1 MEKIEVREYEVFK
14 YVWECPKCYTEHKT
28 TNVFKK
34 NALVCNKCK
43 TLIHREDTELSF
55 WKIFKNL

>member
-14 YVWECPKCYTEHKT
+14 YVWECPKCYTEL
-28 TNVFKK
+28 N
-34 NALVCNKCK
+34 
-43 TLIHREDTELSF
+43 F